1 MKSIYTTYKERL
13 IEISG
18 KSRSIYGKKGDTKF
32 SCDLSSFFN
41 NDLFAP
47 FIGFPSKKIQFI

>member
-18 KSRSIYGKKGDTKF
+18 KSRSIYSAKGNTKF
-32 SCDLSSFFN
+32 SCDLGE
-41 NDLFAP
+41 LFSCDDVI
-47 FIGFPSKKIQFI
+47 FE